1 MGLIALSVLASHSI
15 YPYSLSSYKFQTEVG
30 KYENQTTTLSDAD
43 TVWTQVRHM
52 HMGQAIE
59 KLRNDFN
66 QFLQE
71 HAGFKGG

>member
-1 MGLIALSVLASHSI
+1 MGLIFLLVMD
-15 YPYSLSSYKFQTEVG
+15 PYSICLCSLCSYKFQTEVG
-30 KYENQTTTLSDAD
+30 KYENQTAILSDTD

-52 HMGQAIE
+52 HMGEAIE